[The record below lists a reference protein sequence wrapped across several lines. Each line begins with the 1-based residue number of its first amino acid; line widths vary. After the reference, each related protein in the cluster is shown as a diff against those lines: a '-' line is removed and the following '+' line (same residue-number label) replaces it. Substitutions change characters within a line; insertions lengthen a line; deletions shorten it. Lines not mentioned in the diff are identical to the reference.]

1 MGMLLLGA
9 GGSTVA
15 VPAGMTIRQ
24 ITPLVTGNTVD
35 TSRTLVFP
43 APIAA
48 TGMIVV
54 CAAVGAEGSSGAS
67 DSDDII
73 TGVTMTDVEAF
84 VRAHGRPM
92 SSGLYGTDVWYADI
106 TSGGETDVVVAHL
119 NDVHCSM
126 FAMEF
131 TAEGTLATP
140 VGSEN
145 YSDTS
150 PLTGTVSGIPASN
163 GIAIL
168 TIYNDP
174 WGHPATPVFTAPS
187 GYTKQVEY
195 TTIDTVVPVFCVFT
209 KLTTGSATESA
220 EYTMINPSAYGQI
233 GSLVVFTI

>member
-9 GGSTVA
+9 GGSTA
-15 VPAGMTIRQ
+15 AAPAGMTIRQ

-35 TSRTLVFP
+35 TSRTLTFP
-43 APIAA
+43 SAILA
-48 TGMIVV
+48 TGCIIV
-54 CAAVGAEGSSGAS
+54 CAALGAEGSSGAA
-67 DSDDII
+67 DSNSII
-73 TGVTMTDVEAF
+73 TSITMSGTGAWT
-84 VRAHGRPM
+84 RAHGRPM
-92 SSGLYGTDVWYADI
+92 SSGFYGTDVWRSNASGAGATAI
-106 TSGGETDVVVAHL
+106 TVNHL
-119 NDVHCSM
+119 NDIHCSM
-126 FAMEF
+126 FAIEL
-131 TAEGTLATP
+131 TAPGTLATP

-168 TIYNDP
+168 TVYNDP

-220 EYTMINPSAYGQI
+220 EYTMTNPSAYGQV
-233 GSLVVFTI
+233 GSLIVLTL